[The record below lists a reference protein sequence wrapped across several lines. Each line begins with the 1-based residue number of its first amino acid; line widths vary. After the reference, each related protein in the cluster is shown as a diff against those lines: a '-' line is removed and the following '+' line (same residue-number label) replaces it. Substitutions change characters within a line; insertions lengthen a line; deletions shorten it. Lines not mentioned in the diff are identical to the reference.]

1 MYLVD
6 DFLLL
11 GVLLPQA
18 GHFPPQGLVFTAT
31 DQGAVSG
38 PGPRSPRLKGST
50 DTPPPPRQVQGA
62 GLLVTTYR

>member
-18 GHFPPQGLVFTAT
+18 GHLPPQGLVFTAT
-31 DQGAVSG
+31 DQAQSVG

-50 DTPPPPRQVQGA
+50 DTPPQPGQVQGC
-62 GLLVTTYR
+62 G